1 MGNKMESCNSEQNSK
16 KNLSYSLADIFAKKK
31 IFFSVFF
38 YKKME
43 DELKKY
49 REEKERELYI
59 PLPHFPLGIKKCQ
72 NP

>member
-1 MGNKMESCNSEQNSK
+1 MESCNSEQNSK

-31 IFFSVFF
+31 RVFFSVFF

-59 PLPHFPLGIKKCQ
+59 PLLHFPLGIKKCQ

>member
-1 MGNKMESCNSEQNSK
+1 MESCNSEQNSK
-16 KNLSYSLADIFAKKK
+16 KYLSYSLADIFAK
-31 IFFSVFF
+31 
-38 YKKME
+38 

>member
-1 MGNKMESCNSEQNSK
+1 M
-16 KNLSYSLADIFAKKK
+16 ADIFAKKK
-31 IFFSVFF
+31 KSFFSVFF